1 LVYLLGRSG
10 ITTGVDLD
18 KLIATGEWLQQA
30 LGRTV
35 PGMLLKA
42 GNFPGAARAA

>member
-1 LVYLLGRSG
+1 VQTG
-10 ITTGVDLD
+10 IDLD
-18 KLIATGEWLQQA
+18 RLIETAEWLQQT

-42 GNFPGAARAA
+42 GGFPKAAAQAA